1 MVSASNREPL
11 CHCRENNY
19 LPCGSSKQNRSL
31 NLTQILQS
39 VQAIKYSL
47 QINHLLD
54 SGGQTFTHNDCYNRA
69 KTVTRNS
76 NNFTNMPQ
84 HKSKLS
90 NKIYITVIPFHCV

>member
-69 KTVTRNS
+69 KTVVTLITFIDSLGQTTLQICLNI
-76 NNFTNMPQ
+76 N
-84 HKSKLS
+84 LS
-90 NKIYITVIPFHCV
+90 Y